1 MSATG
6 FDFAKGSEKAW
17 RFEGPDCRGSKVW
30 ENVKLKTAEG
40 IGAIPGLKALRLL
53 FDELASNGLEG
64 STAFRSRGI
73 FAGHQGAL
81 EIIAFLPGFPQRDER
96 IRPEG
101 GLKLFP
107 AMPVLQ
113 TPELRAVG
121 VYQDIKAAAVKEL
134 PRLRSWSG
142 AADFSIGQWHGGT
155 KFRCPHKCPQ
165 RLPLCKLARMMLE
178 TAKTQ

>member
-73 FAGHQGAL
+73 FAGHQGAP
-81 EIIAFLPGFPQRDER
+81 EIIAFLPGFPPSKSFHGFGLGVARR
-96 IRPEG
+96 IS
-101 GLKLFP
+101 
-107 AMPVLQ
+107 ASV
-113 TPELRAVG
+113 
-121 VYQDIKAAAVKEL
+121 
-134 PRLRSWSG
+134 SG
-142 AADFSIGQWHGGT
+142 IGGT

>member
-73 FAGHQGAL
+73 FAGHQGA
-81 EIIAFLPGFPQRDER
+81 
-96 IRPEG
+96 PESSP
-101 GLKLFP
+101 FC
-107 AMPVLQ
+107 
-113 TPELRAVG
+113 RAS
-121 VYQDIKAAAVKEL
+121 AVKEL

-142 AADFSIGQWHGGT
+142 AADFSIGQWHWGHQISM
-155 KFRCPHKCPQ
+155 PS
-165 RLPLCKLARMMLE
+165 
-178 TAKTQ
+178 

>member
-1 MSATG
+1 MRRVPRRLGAS
-6 FDFAKGSEKAW
+6 
-17 RFEGPDCRGSKVW
+17 RGPDCRGSKVW

-101 GLKLFP
+101 GFP
-107 AMPVLQ
+107 RCRYFRRQSFEPLGFIRISR
-113 TPELRAVG
+113 PPPSKSFHGFGLG
-121 VYQDIKAAAVKEL
+121 VARRISASV
-134 PRLRSWSG
+134 SG
-142 AADFSIGQWHGGT
+142 IGGT